1 MAKVKKVPLRKCAG
15 CQQMKEKKDLIRVI
29 RTPEGEIEMDTT
41 GRRNGRGVY
50 LCPSMDCLNRA
61 RKARALERSLGTS
74 VSAEIYG
81 ALEEEIKNIE
91 EQ

>member
-1 MAKVKKVPLRKCAG
+1 
-15 CQQMKEKKDLIRVI
+15 MKEKKDLIRVI
-29 RTPEGEIEMDTT
+29 RSPEGEIEMDTT
-41 GRRNGRGVY
+41 GRWNGRGVY